1 MASESAADLERLI
14 AAEHR
19 HPVSPAAA
27 ALTSAILDRH
37 PGAVAGILFYGSCL
51 RRNVGE
57 GVHDFYV
64 LVDSYDTAYESTR
77 LRILN
82 KLLPPNVFYL
92 EAQENGETVRAKYAV
107 ISLDD
112 FSHATGR
119 GCLSPYIWARFAQPS
134 LLVHVRDES
143 TRTRIVRD
151 LAQAATTLVERL
163 FVFLPAHGDQ
173 QRFTLSALWQE
184 AFRRTYTSELRGEQP
199 TTIRQIYEDNAERYH
214 AVARSALRRLRDN
227 AVILRVTERGDAVE
241 VRVHRATRLQG
252 QLRWHLTRPLSKT
265 ITFVRLLKSAT
276 TFGDWIPYILWKV
289 ERHSGERVEV
299 SERQRRHPFLFG
311 WPVLFRLVRR
321 GHLR

>member
-1 MASESAADLERLI
+1 MSSESAADLERLV
-14 AAEHR
+14 AAEHD
-19 HPVSPAAA
+19 HAVSPAAT
-27 ALTSAILDRH
+27 ALSEAILARH

-64 LVDSYDTAYESTR
+64 LVESYDTAYSSTR

-92 EAQENGETVRAKYAV
+92 ETQENGETVRAKYAV

-112 FSHATGR
+112 FSHGAGPT
-119 GCLSPYIWARFAQPS
+119 CLYPYIWARFAQPS
-134 LLVHVRDES
+134 LLIYVRDES
-143 TRTRIVRD
+143 TRTRIVHD
-151 LAQAATTLVERL
+151 LACAATTLIERL
-163 FVFLPAHGDQ
+163 FVFLPAHQDQ

-199 TTIRQIYEDNAERYH
+199 TTVRQIYEDNAARYD
-214 AVARSALRRLRDN
+214 AIARSALRRLRDK

-241 VRVHRATRLQG
+241 LRVSRGTLLQG
-252 QLRWHLTRPLSKT
+252 RLRWHVTRPLSK
-265 ITFVRLLKSAT
+265 IIAFVRLLKSAT

-289 ERHSGERVEV
+289 ERHSGERVEI